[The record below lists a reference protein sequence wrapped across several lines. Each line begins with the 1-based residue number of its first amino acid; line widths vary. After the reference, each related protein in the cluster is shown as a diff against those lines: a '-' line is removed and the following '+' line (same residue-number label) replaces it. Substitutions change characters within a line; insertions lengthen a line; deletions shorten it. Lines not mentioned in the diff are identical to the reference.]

1 MTKMKAPLRIGLF
14 GGSFDPIHV
23 GHVLLARWA
32 REALALDE
40 VWLIPQAQSAD
51 GKKLSAASQRWR
63 AVNAAL
69 KREAGLRASD
79 VDLRLGGVS
88 RTVETLRQL
97 IYEHGSQVEWTW
109 LLGQD
114 QALRLPHWSE
124 AECLPALCK
133 FSYFQRS
140 NVEAIPKSIHTR
152 FRCSAIQVPSI
163 DISSSWIRLQRA
175 TGKSVDLAETL

>member
-1 MTKMKAPLRIGLF
+1 MTKLKAHPRIGLY

-40 VWLIPQAQSAD
+40 VWLIPQAQSAN
-51 GKKLSAASQRWR
+51 GKKLSPAPQRWR
-63 AVNAAL
+63 GVNAAL

-88 RTVETLRQL
+88 RTIETLGQL
-97 IYEHGSQVEWTW
+97 IYEHGSHVEWTW

-114 QALRLPHWSE
+114 QALRLPTWSE
-124 AECLPALCK
+124 SQHLPALCR
-133 FSYFQRS
+133 FSYFTRAGAPA
-140 NVEAIPKSIHTR
+140 VPKSIHTR

-163 DISSSWIRLQRA
+163 EISSSWIRLQKSA
-175 TGKSVDLAETL
+175 GKSADLANAV